1 MYPEAGYSFD
11 GTATTLPDTLGRCVK
26 MLGVPVVVITTYGAF
41 ARDPLY
47 NNLQKRRVKVSAKV
61 EYLLSAEEV
70 ESKSTTE
77 INELIRD
84 RFSFDNFRWQQ
95 ENGVKITEP
104 FRADFLNRVLYK
116 CPACG
121 AEGETEGK
129 GIYLTC
135 NSCKKRYELTED
147 GYMAATDGDTEFTH
161 IPAWF
166 AWQRSCVK
174 DEILRG
180 EYRLDVPVDIYAL
193 VNTDRLYRIGE
204 GNLVHDKEGFLLTG
218 CDGKLEYR
226 HKPLSSYSLNSDY
239 YWYAI
244 GDMISIGD
252 RNILYYCFPKNG
264 QDVVAKTR
272 LAAEELYKI
281 VREER
286 RSKKSEEEP
295 R

>member
-1 MYPEAGYSFD
+1 M
-11 GTATTLPDTLGRCVK
+11 V
-26 MLGVPVVVITTYGAF
+26 
-41 ARDPLY
+41 
-47 NNLQKRRVKVSAKV
+47 
-61 EYLLSAEEV
+61 
-70 ESKSTTE
+70 
-77 INELIRD
+77 
-84 RFSFDNFRWQQ
+84 
-95 ENGVKITEP
+95 
-104 FRADFLNRVLYK
+104 
-116 CPACG
+116 
-121 AEGETEGK
+121 
-129 GIYLTC
+129 
-135 NSCKKRYELTED
+135 
-147 GYMAATDGDTEFTH
+147 ATDGDTEFTH

-286 RSKKSEEEP
+286 RSKKREEEP